1 MPLPPALLA
10 RLKKRGIVKDDTA
23 AAQAADATSA
33 PAPDAAAATLTI
45 TKTHTGRY
53 LRQAVSPLNFLPLSL
68 PSFHFLTRTFS
79 LLSIAN
85 LIVHHWHRGQATDAR
100 MWATHSTNVRYVRM
114 HARFF
119 K

>member
-53 LRQAVSPLNFLPLSL
+53 LRQQYP
-68 PSFHFLTRTFS
+68 R
-79 LLSIAN
+79 
-85 LIVHHWHRGQATDAR
+85 
-100 MWATHSTNVRYVRM
+100 
-114 HARFF
+114 
-119 K
+119 